1 MDSSMCSSAPDPEMW
16 IIQGTLAWRT
26 SPVRTG
32 GGPPRLLSSREFI
45 HPLSVYGQLSLE
57 HRFRFGLN
65 GKRKTEHLTMAMCME
80 LAVKNLQ
87 EKHNFCPFE
96 TCHARDATS
105 EVFEE
110 ESRGA
115 GEEEVQNT
123 FGSIFKV
130 LVTIEDVNE
139 VNFIEAEKF
148 PLLHSWFNNF
158 KNVTMIKENFLD
170 MEKMLATI
178 KSIIGKRWNLSDRSH
193 QYMIFASWV
202 GRGVAADAEGGAGEE
217 ALGWA
222 VGGGDVVFVTVD
234 PEELAA
240 DLKSR
245 MRGTRIRG
253 ICYLRHQ

>member
-1 MDSSMCSSAPDPEMW
+1 MKEH
-16 IIQGTLAWRT
+16 R
-26 SPVRTG
+26 R
-32 GGPPRLLSSREFI
+32 RLQCLFI
-45 HPLSVYGQLSLE
+45 LENPYVNPLSLLNILMRYGHIIHWFLMI
-57 HRFRFGLN
+57 RMR
-65 GKRKTEHLTMAMCME
+65 E
-80 LAVKNLQ
+80 LKQVPALFVTLYFK
-87 EKHNFCPFE
+87 C
-96 TCHARDATS
+96 D
-105 EVFEE
+105 
-110 ESRGA
+110 A
-115 GEEEVQNT
+115 GEEKENPIEKIWSQ
-123 FGSIFKV
+123 I
-130 LVTIEDVNE
+130 TIEDVNE